1 MFVLNSTILFSLL
14 SFALH
19 ISNVSDRNISQITL
33 KMWICSWKHKLLGTR
48 LS

>member
-1 MFVLNSTILFSLL
+1 MFVLKVPFSLL

-19 ISNVSDRNISQITL
+19 FSNVSDGNVCQITF

-48 LS
+48 L